1 LLGSKMMSTLQ
12 KIAKITQ
19 AVLDQVTGADLPTLY
34 YHPHGEIRRV
44 LDYLPQLKEKYRP
57 TPWLSNT
64 HAHLLYFDL
73 IKKKTIRSSMIG
85 LINSLCK
92 MAVSPQLLGWV
103 MTYLQILPQLF

>member
-1 LLGSKMMSTLQ
+1 MSKLQ
-12 KIAKITQ
+12 KIAQITQ

-73 IKKKTIRSSMIG
+73 IKKKTIRQQYEQVDQLTMQDGGIT
-85 LINSLCK
+85 
-92 MAVSPQLLGWV
+92 AVRPQPASGA
-103 MTYLQILPQLF
+103 T